1 VEELRKNDFVCF
13 SKNKNND
20 FFMIFEEKRYFFC
33 LFFCSIKKTIFYSLS
48 GIFGCCSGCVGYEN
62 VDDPEG
68 QHRTDLLVGETSP
81 QKFLLSHLKNSWFRV
96 QTQSRKL
103 KLNYIKSDKFY

>member
-1 VEELRKNDFVCF
+1 
-13 SKNKNND
+13 
-20 FFMIFEEKRYFFC
+20 MIFEEKRYFFC

-81 QKFLLSHLKNSWFRV
+81 QKFLLSHLKTV
-96 QTQSRKL
+96 GQSSNTVNKT
-103 KLNYIKSDKFY
+103 YA